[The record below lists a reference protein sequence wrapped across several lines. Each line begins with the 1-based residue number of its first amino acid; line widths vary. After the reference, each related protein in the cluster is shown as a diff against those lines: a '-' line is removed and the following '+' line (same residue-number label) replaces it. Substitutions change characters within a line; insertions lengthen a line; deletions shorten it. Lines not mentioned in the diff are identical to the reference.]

1 MTSKTYIIKTDN
13 KLFEGDLTLGV
24 SENEKLSRTRPFS
37 GTVLFSS
44 PTSSLA
50 KRGDRVFFDKNNYTF
65 LTEDVIIIEERFLK
79 IVHEK

>member
-13 KLFEGDLTLGV
+13 KLFEEGLTFGV
-24 SENEKLSRTRPFS
+24 GENTRLLKTRPFS
-37 GTVLFSS
+37 GTVLFCSPSS
-44 PTSSLA
+44 SFA
-50 KRGDRVFFDKNNYTF
+50 KKGDRVFFDKNNYTF